1 MWSGI
6 QMLERVVALHRLLD
20 VIARWRRHA
29 ATAVVAMLTTIVLAT
44 SASAAPDAA
53 IVVDAKTGKVLYASN
68 ADAQRYPAS
77 LTKMMTLYML
87 FEAIESGKTSLD
99 ARIKVS
105 AFAAGQPPSK
115 LGVKAGNTIKVR
127 DAILALVTRSAN
139 DIATAIAEYLA
150 GSEKSFAQ
158 QMTTRA
164 RQLGMSK
171 TTFRNAHGLPN
182 SAQVT
187 TARDL
192 ALLGRALQD
201 HFPEYFEYFKTP
213 SFVWQGRRIG
223 SHNRLLG
230 RVSGVNGIKTGYTRA
245 SGYNLVTSVD
255 RGGRQIVAVVL
266 GGETSKARDRW
277 MVNLIDKY
285 LPKASRGAR
294 TAPLVAGAA
303 GLPAEGATGRVAG
316 NAFPM
321 PRLRPTTV
329 VIAGAG
335 AGVAPEPLKPQA
347 SPAPIAAAAP
357 APETRPATIETT
369 ASTNAAE
376 PDGVFG
382 EASVASLIG
391 ANSIFALDAETE
403 LQTVQQEGDAAVE
416 DDDAEAPTPPAEIAD
431 GWKIQLAATPTQRSA
446 QELLDKALTKA
457 GKLLADASPYTEPVE
472 AGNATL
478 YRARFAGFADKESA
492 RAACAQL
499 ARHNFNCLAISN

>member
-1 MWSGI
+1 M
-6 QMLERVVALHRLLD
+6 
-20 VIARWRRHA
+20 
-29 ATAVVAMLTTIVLAT
+29 TA
-44 SASAAPDAA
+44 
-53 IVVDAKTGKVLYASN
+53 
-68 ADAQRYPAS
+68 
-77 LTKMMTLYML
+77 
-87 FEAIESGKTSLD
+87 
-99 ARIKVS
+99 
-105 AFAAGQPPSK
+105 
-115 LGVKAGNTIKVR
+115 
-127 DAILALVTRSAN
+127 
-139 DIATAIAEYLA
+139 
-150 GSEKSFAQ
+150 
-158 QMTTRA
+158 RA

-201 HFPEYFEYFKTP
+201 HFPGYFEYFKTP

-223 SHNRLLG
+223 NHNRLLG

-294 TAPLVAGAA
+294 TAPLVAGGTAVST
-303 GLPAEGATGRVAG
+303 AEGARVAS
-316 NAFPM
+316 NAIPM

-335 AGVAPEPLKPQA
+335 AVAAPEPL
-347 SPAPIAAAAP
+347 APKAPPVTVAAVAAAP
-357 APETRPATIETT
+357 EVKPATTESI
-369 ASTNAAE
+369 ASAGAPE

-382 EASVASLIG
+382 AASVASLIG
-391 ANSIFALDAETE
+391 ANSIFALEAETE
-403 LQTVQQEGDAAVE
+403 LQSVQQEGDAAVE
-416 DDDAEAPTPPAEIAD
+416 DDDGEAAAPAADVAD

-446 QELLDKALTKA
+446 QELLDKALAKA
-457 GKLLADASPYTEPVE
+457 GKALADASPYTEPVE

-478 YRARFAGFADKESA
+478 YRARFSGFADKEAA
-492 RAACAQL
+492 RSACAQL